1 MNDLQDI
8 YFTDL
13 NVVGSIGG
21 RFLAPEGKDWSCS
34 THRFIQNKFYFI
46 TKGSCHLQIEGRDYV
61 AQAGDWFFIPSGTPH
76 SYYNHKE
83 KVFQKYWAHFDVYP
97 GLRLLQV
104 LNLPLMVKAPLGG
117 KAHKLFR
124 QYVRLLGSRSAA
136 DRLQEKAV
144 LLQLLA
150 EYIHLANAD
159 EPTYKYTADSKIEE
173 VLRFMNQNITAPL
186 SVTRLARE
194 FHLHPNHFIRFF
206 KEKTGQT
213 PAKYLKTKKM
223 ERAKRFLEESDLS
236 IAEIMTQ
243 IGESDL
249 SNFSKQFKS
258 YYALSPRAYRDFYK
272 KENV

>member
-21 RFLAPEGKDWSCS
+21 FFSAPEGKDWSCS
-34 THRFIQNKFYFI
+34 THKFIQNKFYFI
-46 TKGSCHLQIEGRDYV
+46 SKGSCHLQIGERHYT
-61 AQAGDWFFIPSGTPH
+61 ATAGDWFFIPSGTPH
-76 SYYNHKE
+76 SYFNHKE
-83 KVFQKYWAHFDVYP
+83 KTFQKYWAHFDIYP
-97 GLRLLQV
+97 GLHLLQV
-104 LNLPLMVKAPLGG
+104 LDLPPMVKVPLGG
-117 KAHKLFR
+117 TAHKLFR
-124 QYVRLLGSRSAA
+124 QYTRLLGSRSAA
-136 DRLQEKAV
+136 NRLKEKAV

-150 EYIHLANAD
+150 EYIRLADAD
-159 EPTYKYTADSKIEE
+159 EITYKHTADSKIEE
-173 VLRFMNQNITAPL
+173 VLRFMNQNIASPL
-186 SVTRLARE
+186 SVTRLAKE

-213 PAKYLKTKKM
+213 PAKYIKTKKM
-223 ERAKRFLEESDLS
+223 ERAKRYLEESDLS
-236 IAEIMTQ
+236 ITEIMIQ
-243 IGESDL
+243 IGETDL